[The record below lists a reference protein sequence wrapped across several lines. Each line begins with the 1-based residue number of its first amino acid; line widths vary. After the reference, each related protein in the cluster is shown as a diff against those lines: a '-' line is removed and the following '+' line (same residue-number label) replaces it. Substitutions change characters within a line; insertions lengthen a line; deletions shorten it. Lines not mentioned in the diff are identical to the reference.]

1 MYSIE
6 CYFFLKP
13 HYRLPSADHP
23 PHGSDPVCSAFQ
35 CIPPRVSE
43 AFTKM
48 LPDPASKCFMWLSIN
63 DRKSLSK
70 TQPIAPQFKSCIPL
84 C

>member
-13 HYRLPSADHP
+13 HYRLLLTTHLMDLTLSVQLSNAFHP
-23 PHGSDPVCSAFQ
+23 G
-35 CIPPRVSE
+35 VSE